1 MNFIFFNKISVIFKS
16 TFQVA
21 LVVICLIIA
30 KVEFIY
36 LKTSYSKTPK
46 TPNSLNPSL
55 ELWYVLGPKI

>member
-46 TPNSLNPSL
+46 TPNSLNPR
-55 ELWYVLGPKI
+55 